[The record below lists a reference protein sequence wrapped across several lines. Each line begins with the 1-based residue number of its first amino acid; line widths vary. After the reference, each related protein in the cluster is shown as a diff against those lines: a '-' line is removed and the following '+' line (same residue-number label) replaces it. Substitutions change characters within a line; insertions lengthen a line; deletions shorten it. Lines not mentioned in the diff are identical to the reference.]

1 MVTKKFKHT
10 KKKLH
15 SKLKENIFPDLKI
28 LNGTREKYS
37 GIEGKVLQ
45 AQGLHV
51 AHIAQLYCRIK
62 FQT

>member
-1 MVTKKFKHT
+1 MKVVNG
-10 KKKLH
+10 
-15 SKLKENIFPDLKI
+15 SK
-28 LNGTREKYS
+28 EKYS

-62 FQT
+62 LQMYVWLKENRDINIK

>member
-1 MVTKKFKHT
+1 MTFST
-10 KKKLH
+10 FFLYY
-15 SKLKENIFPDLKI
+15 LYTLFIETELKI
-28 LNGTREKYS
+28 VNGTKEKYS

-62 FQT
+62 LQM

>member
-1 MVTKKFKHT
+1 MLLVCITNTFIQPE
-10 KKKLH
+10 
-15 SKLKENIFPDLKI
+15 LKVV
-28 LNGTREKYS
+28 NGTKEKYS

-62 FQT
+62 LQM